1 MRLPLV
7 SLATFLATS
16 MALPALAVSNRSV
29 SGSQQFTVFCPDR
42 DLRQKLAG
50 AFDEVRRGLFTEL
63 GIQLGPPIPIY
74 VNILPRKVA
83 EVSASTW
90 NTRWLDTPD
99 GARVQLDILVDDD
112 MPQQRLQEHIVSALL
127 LTIKYRNKPPTGG
140 QPYSEAPAWLVEGLS
155 EKIRL
160 QTSEPDATLYRGL
173 LNSPKVPDLQN
184 WLKLDPAKLD
194 ATSSGIYRAYA
205 CALVAFFQ
213 AEPSGS
219 NKLNEYLQKTPTDP
233 EGSIAWLAKAFPSLG
248 DNGKNLAKW
257 WSLSLAKLS
266 ASDRYASW
274 SGEETNKALEK
285 LLTLTV
291 SDKDGKKS
299 FELDRYQ
306 EFLKHPGFPA
316 ALATFQ
322 TDLQRLTIHAHPLF
336 RPVVYGYQEIADRLQ
351 RGKLRNLDGKIDE
364 LKTVR
369 IELNQRLRDVSD
381 YLTWFEATQAAPRG
395 PGEFDSYFRLMQSF
409 NAPRPPSKDPIG
421 RYLDAMEAEMKN

>member
-7 SLATFLATS
+7 LLAVLLIS
-16 MALPALAVSNRSV
+16 PALAVSNRSI
-29 SGSQQFTVFCPDR
+29 SGSQQFTVFCPDH
-42 DLRQKLAG
+42 DLRQNLAG
-50 AFDEVRRGLFTEL
+50 AFDEVRHGLFAEL

-74 VNILPRKVA
+74 VNIQTRKVA
-83 EVSASTW
+83 EVNASTW
-90 NTRWLDTPD
+90 NMRWLDAPD
-99 GARVQLDILVDDD
+99 GARVQLDVLVDDD

-127 LTIKYRNKPPTGG
+127 LTLKYRNKPPTGG
-140 QPYSEAPAWLVEGLS
+140 EAYSEAPAWLVEGLS

-160 QTSEPDATLYRGL
+160 QTIEPDATLYRGL
-173 LNSPKVPDLQN
+173 LNARKVPDLEN
-184 WLKLDPAKLD
+184 WLKLDPAKMD
-194 ATSSGIYRAYA
+194 ATSMGIYRAYA

-213 AEPSGS
+213 GEPNG
-219 NKLNEYLQKTPTDP
+219 NKKLTEFLQKAPNDPT
-233 EGSIAWLAKAFPSLG
+233 GSLAWLAKAFPSLG

-291 SDKDGKKS
+291 SDKDGKKT

-306 EFLKHPGFPA
+306 DFVKHPGFPT
-316 ALATFQ
+316 ALATLQ
-322 TDLQRLTIHAHPLF
+322 SDLQRLTIHAHPLF

-351 RGKLRNLDGKIDE
+351 RGKLRNLDAKIDE
-364 LKTVR
+364 LKTLR
-369 IELNQRLRDVSD
+369 AELDQRLRDVSD
-381 YLTWFEATQAAPRG
+381 YLTWFEATQSGQRG
-395 PGEFDSYFRLMQSF
+395 PSEFDSYFRLMQSF
-409 NAPRPPSKDPIG
+409 NAPRPPSKEPIG